1 MKEQT
6 DGAANTMT
14 NRDIDALIEV
24 LQLYAHHRL
33 SDVARGADTPALAA
47 LMVEKFG
54 EGIAR
59 ATRVLGVEG
68 SDVLRREIDR
78 LVREVDPHYPTHL
91 QYRFE
96 ARPAGLAINGAA
108 H

>member
-1 MKEQT
+1 MT
-6 DGAANTMT
+6 DIEIT
-14 NRDIDALIEV
+14 ALIKEIRR
-24 LQLYAHHRL
+24 YASNRL
-33 SDVARGADTPALAA
+33 SDVARGAETRALAA

-54 EGIAR
+54 EGIVKAAHLLR
-59 ATRVLGVEG
+59 AEAACELE
-68 SDVLRREIDR
+68 REIDR
-78 LVREVDPHYPTHL
+78 LVREIDPEYRTHL

>member
-1 MKEQT
+1 
-6 DGAANTMT
+6 MT
-14 NRDIDALIEV
+14 NVEIEALIKEI
-24 LQLYAHHRL
+24 QRYARNRL
-33 SDVARGADTPALAA
+33 SDVARGAETRALAA

-54 EGIAR
+54 EGIAKAAHLLGAE
-59 ATRVLGVEG
+59 ATGELE
-68 SDVLRREIDR
+68 REIDR
-78 LVREVDPHYPTHL
+78 LVREIDPQYPTHL